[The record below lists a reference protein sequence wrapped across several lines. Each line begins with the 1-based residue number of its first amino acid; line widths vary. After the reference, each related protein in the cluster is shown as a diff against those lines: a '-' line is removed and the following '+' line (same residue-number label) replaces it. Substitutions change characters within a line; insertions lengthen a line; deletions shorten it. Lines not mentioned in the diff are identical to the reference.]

1 MISQDTRRIE
11 DNDQIVFR
19 YTDAEG
25 DVNPEAN
32 PNGSMNNIAGIS
44 NLAGN
49 VVGLMPHPERSCD
62 SLLGGED
69 GLKMFMSVLRMVASS

>member
-1 MISQDTRRIE
+1 
-11 DNDQIVFR
+11 
-19 YTDAEG
+19 
-25 DVNPEAN
+25 
-32 PNGSMNNIAGIS
+32 MNNIAGIC

-69 GLKMFMSVLRMVASS
+69 GLQMFMSVLRMVASS